1 MNSAGQKSVSHRR
14 ALFWRL
20 WFRSISVKRP
30 QALLAMTSLF
40 VGAAVTAALLNLH
53 GDVQRKMTQEF
64 RAYGAN
70 AVLTPF
76 ARASDSSGD
85 ASVMD
90 EGVISRLA
98 PFRERT
104 NGFAFV
110 PVLNVVVRLKRLP
123 VDVRLPEFQNVV
135 AVGSDFAFLRGL
147 YPGWRLQGGEAGRAI
162 QLAPSECVVGSHVA
176 ARLRLG
182 AGDSI
187 ELHPADSVSASLGQ
201 ARQNFRIAGVLSTGA
216 AEDDQ
221 VFVSLAALQTLSG
234 LNGKISLV
242 QLSVPGEAAE
252 IERTLQELSAT
263 LAGVEVRPIRQIV
276 ESQGKVLAIIRWL
289 TVSLTAL
296 ILVIIALCVMA
307 TMTTIVLERRKDIA
321 VMKALGASDT
331 LVMRLFMSE
340 GAGLG
345 LVSGLVGFGA
355 GAVLARALAERLFGV
370 SLSVTWWTLPLVCL
384 LSVALAVVSTLF
396 PVNIIRGIQPAT
408 ALKGD

>member
-1 MNSAGQKSVSHRR
+1 
-14 ALFWRL
+14 
-20 WFRSISVKRP
+20 
-30 QALLAMTSLF
+30 MTALF

-70 AVLTPF
+70 AVLTPSD
-76 ARASDSSGD
+76 RASDSSGA

-90 EGVISRLA
+90 ENVISRLA
-98 PFRERT
+98 PFRERK
-104 NGFAFV
+104 NGFSFV
-110 PVLNVVVRLKRLP
+110 PVLNVVMRLKRLP
-123 VDVRLPEFQNVV
+123 ADPRLPEFQNVV
-135 AVGSDFAFLRGL
+135 AVGTDFAALRNL
-147 YPGWRLQGGEAGRAI
+147 YPGWRLQGGEAGQAR
-162 QLAPSECVVGSHVA
+162 QLQASECVIGAHVA

-187 ELHPADSVSASLGQ
+187 ELRPADSVSSSSDQ

-221 VFVSLAALQTLSG
+221 VFASLAALQSLSD
-234 LNGKISLV
+234 LNRKISLV

-252 IERTLQELSAT
+252 IERTLQKLSAT

-276 ESQGKVLAIIRWL
+276 ESLGKVLAIIRWL

-321 VMKALGASDT
+321 VMKALGATDP

-345 LVSGLVGFGA
+345 LAAGLAGFGA
-355 GAVLARALAERLFGV
+355 GAVLARALAARLFAV

-384 LSVALAVVSTLF
+384 LSVALAVVATLF

>member
-1 MNSAGQKSVSHRR
+1 MNNAGQKPVANRR
-14 ALFWRL
+14 SLFWRL
-20 WFRSISVKRP
+20 WFRSISVRRP
-30 QALLAMTSLF
+30 QALLAMTALF

-53 GDVQRKMTQEF
+53 GDVRRKMTQEF

-70 AVLTPF
+70 AVLTPSSK
-76 ARASDSSGD
+76 AADSSGD

-90 EGVISRLA
+90 ENVIARLA
-98 PFRERT
+98 PFRERI

-110 PVLNVVVRLKRLP
+110 PVLNVVVRLKSLP
-123 VDVRLPEFQNVV
+123 LDPRLPEVQNAA
-135 AVGSDFAFLRGL
+135 AVGTDFASLRNL

-162 QLAPSECVVGSHVA
+162 QLALSECVVGAHVA
-176 ARLRLG
+176 ARLRLTE
-182 AGDSI
+182 GDSI
-187 ELHPADSVSASLGQ
+187 ELQPADSSSSDE
-201 ARQNFRIAGVLSTGA
+201 ARQTLHIAGVLSTGA
-216 AEDDQ
+216 SEDDQ
-221 VFVSLAALQTLSG
+221 VFVSLASLQSLSG

-242 QLSVPGEAAE
+242 QLSVPGEATE

-276 ESQGKVLAIIRWL
+276 ESQGKVLSIIRWL

-321 VMKALGASDT
+321 VMKALGATDP

-345 LVSGLVGFGA
+345 LVSGLMGFGA
-355 GAVLARALAERLFGV
+355 GAVLARSLAARLFGV
-370 SLSVTWWTLPLVCL
+370 SLSLIWWTLPLVCL
-384 LSVALAVVSTLF
+384 LSVALAVVATLF
-396 PVNIIRGIQPAT
+396 PVTIIRSVQPAT

>member
-1 MNSAGQKSVSHRR
+1 MNSAGSKPVVHRR
-14 ALFWRL
+14 SLFWRL

-30 QALLAMTSLF
+30 QALLAMTALF

-53 GDVQRKMTQEF
+53 GDVRRKITQEF

-70 AVLTPF
+70 AVLTPS
-76 ARASDSSGD
+76 ARASNSIGD
-85 ASVMD
+85 TSVMD
-90 EGVISRLA
+90 ENVVSALA
-98 PFRERT
+98 PLRERG
-104 NGFAFV
+104 NGFASV
-110 PVLNVVVRLKRLP
+110 PVLNVVMRLERLP
-123 VDVRLPEFQNVV
+123 ADARLPEFRNVV
-135 AVGSDFAFLRGL
+135 AVGTDFAALRNL
-147 YPGWRLQGGEAGRAI
+147 YPGWRLQGGETGRAV
-162 QLAPSECVVGSHVA
+162 QLASSECVIGAHVA

-182 AGDSI
+182 TGDSI
-187 ELHPADSVSASLGQ
+187 GLQPADSSSSDQ
-201 ARQNFRIAGVLSTGA
+201 AHQNFRIAGVLSTGA
-216 AEDDQ
+216 SEDDQ
-221 VFVSLAALQTLSG
+221 VFASLAALQSLSG
-234 LNGKISLV
+234 LTGKISLV
-242 QLSVPGEAAE
+242 QLSVPGEATE

-276 ESQGKVLAIIRWL
+276 ESQGKVLATIRWL

-321 VMKALGASDT
+321 VMKALGATDD

-355 GAVLARALAERLFGV
+355 GAVLARSLAARLFGV
-370 SLSVTWWTLPLVCL
+370 SLNLTWWTLPLVCL
-384 LSVALAVVSTLF
+384 LSVALAVVATLF
-396 PVNIIRGIQPAT
+396 PVNIIRGVQPAT

>member
-1 MNSAGQKSVSHRR
+1 MS
-14 ALFWRL
+14 
-20 WFRSISVKRP
+20 
-30 QALLAMTSLF
+30 SLF

-53 GDVQRKMTQEF
+53 RDVQHKMTQEF

-70 AVLTPF
+70 AVLTP
-76 ARASDSSGD
+76 SVTSGSSHD
-85 ASVMD
+85 VSVMD
-90 EGVISRLA
+90 EDVISRLA
-98 PFRERT
+98 PFRERV
-104 NGFAFV
+104 NGFTFV
-110 PVLNVVVRLKRLP
+110 PVLNDVVRLKRLSADP
-123 VDVRLPEFQNVV
+123 RLPEFQNVV
-135 AVGSDFAFLRGL
+135 AVGTDFAALQGH
-147 YPGWRLQGGEAGRAI
+147 YPGWRFQG
-162 QLAPSECVVGSHVA
+162 LAHHLDASECVVGARVA

-182 AGDSI
+182 VGDRI
-187 ELHPADSVSASLGQ
+187 ELQPSDAPAGSSGESQ
-201 ARQNFRIAGVLSTGA
+201 RQFRIAGVLTTGA

-221 VFVSLAALQTLSG
+221 VFVPLAALQSLSG

-252 IERTLQELSAT
+252 IERTIQELSAT

-276 ESQGKVLAIIRWL
+276 ESQGRVLSIIRWL

-321 VMKALGASDT
+321 VMKALGATDN
-331 LVMRLFMSE
+331 LVMRLFMTE

-345 LVSGLVGFGA
+345 LAAGIAGFGA
-355 GAVLARALAERLFGV
+355 GAVLARALAQRLFAV

-384 LSVALAVVSTLF
+384 LSVALAVVATLF

>member
-1 MNSAGQKSVSHRR
+1 MNSTGQKPVANRR
-14 ALFWRL
+14 SLFWRL
-20 WFRSISVKRP
+20 WLRSISVKRP
-30 QALLAMTSLF
+30 QALLAMSSLF

-53 GDVQRKMTQEF
+53 RDVQHKMTQEF

-70 AVLTPF
+70 AILAPRGG
-76 ARASDSSGD
+76 AL
-85 ASVMD
+85 VMD
-90 EGVISRLA
+90 ENAIAPLA
-98 PFRERT
+98 PFRERI
-104 NGFAFV
+104 NGFTLL
-110 PVLNVVVRLKRLP
+110 PVLNAVVRLKRLP
-123 VDVRLPEFQNVV
+123 ADPRLPEFQNVV
-135 AVGSDFAFLRGL
+135 AVGTDFPALHGL
-147 YPGWRLQGGEAGRAI
+147 YPGWRVQGAAH
-162 QLAPSECVVGSHVA
+162 QLDASECIVGSHVA

-182 AGDSI
+182 AGDS
-187 ELHPADSVSASLGQ
+187 LGLQPADSLANSSSQVL
-201 ARQNFRIAGVLSTGA
+201 QNFRIAGVLSTGA

-221 VFVSLAALQTLSG
+221 VFVSLAALQSLAG

-242 QLSVPGEAAE
+242 QLSVPGEATE
-252 IERTLQELSAT
+252 IERTIRRLSAA

-276 ESQGKVLAIIRWL
+276 ESQGRVLSIIRWL

-321 VMKALGASDT
+321 VMKALGARDN
-331 LVMRLFMSE
+331 LVMRLFMTE

-345 LVSGLVGFGA
+345 LAAGLAGFGA
-355 GAVLARALAERLFGV
+355 GAVLARALAERLFAV

-384 LSVALAVVSTLF
+384 LSVALAVVATLF

>member
-1 MNSAGQKSVSHRR
+1 MNSIDRKPVAHRR
-14 ALFWRL
+14 SLFWRL
-20 WFRSISVKRP
+20 WFRSISVRRP
-30 QALLAMTSLF
+30 QALLAMTALF
-40 VGAAVTAALLNLH
+40 IGAAVAAALLNLH
-53 GDVQRKMTQEF
+53 GDVRRKMTQEF

-70 AVLTPF
+70 AVLTPSSK
-76 ARASDSSGD
+76 AADSSGD

-90 EGVISRLA
+90 ENVIARLA
-98 PFRERT
+98 PLRERIK
-104 NGFAFV
+104 GFAFV

-123 VDVRLPEFQNVV
+123 ADPRLPEFQNAV
-135 AVGSDFAFLRGL
+135 AVGTDFASLRNP
-147 YPGWRLQGGEAGRAI
+147 YPGGRLQGGETGHAR
-162 QLAPSECVVGSHVA
+162 QLAASECVVGSHVA

-182 AGDSI
+182 AGDNI
-187 ELHPADSVSASLGQ
+187 ELESVYAAKDSSEP
-201 ARQNFRIAGVLSTGA
+201 ARQTLRTAAVLSTGA

-221 VFVSLAALQTLSG
+221 VFASLAALQSLSG
-234 LNGKISLV
+234 LTGKISLV
-242 QLSVPGEAAE
+242 QLSVPGEATE

-321 VMKALGASDT
+321 VMKALGATDP

-345 LVSGLVGFGA
+345 LVSGVVGFGA

-370 SLSVTWWTLPLVCL
+370 SLSLIWWTLPLVCL
-384 LSVALAVVSTLF
+384 LSVALAVVATLF
-396 PVNIIRGIQPAT
+396 PVNIIRSVQPAT
-408 ALKGD
+408 ALKGE